1 MGNSM
6 QIGATSWGQQWT
18 APSYDLRT
26 GGMPGR
32 GTGVPGSGTTDPLT
46 GVQQV
51 GDPSLDGR
59 SAGATER
66 KGDAR
71 AAKGAD
77 GAARV
82 NGSKECQTCKSRK
95 YSDRSSDPTVSFQTP
110 TSLSPEAAS
119 TAVRAHEQEHVS
131 HEQAR
136 AQEKGLR
143 VVAQSVSIHSA
154 ICPECGRSYVSGGT
168 TTTTTRANDN
178 AGYTASGKSG
188 AASSGGAVNR
198 LA

>member
-1 MGNSM
+1 M

-18 APSYDLRT
+18 APSYDLRN
-26 GGMPGR
+26 GGIPRRGIGMPGD
-32 GTGVPGSGTTDPLT
+32 GTGDPST
-46 GVQQV
+46 GAQQV
-51 GDPSLDGR
+51 GNPSLDAR
-59 SAGATER
+59 TAGVADR
-66 KGDAR
+66 KGDVGD
-71 AAKGAD
+71 AKGAD

-82 NGSKECQTCKSRK
+82 AGSKDCQTCKSRK

-119 TAVRAHEQEHVS
+119 TAVRAHEQQHVV

-143 VVAQSVSIHSA
+143 VVSQSVSIHTA

-168 TTTTTRANDN
+168 TTTTTKADGNS
-178 AGYTASGKSG
+178 GYTSCGKGGGS
-188 AASSGGAVNR
+188 SSGSVVNR

>member
-1 MGNSM
+1 M

-18 APSYDLRT
+18 APSYDLRH
-26 GGMPGR
+26 GGVPGR
-32 GTGVPGSGTTDPLT
+32 GIGMSGDSTSDPLT
-46 GVQQV
+46 GAQQV
-51 GDPSLDGR
+51 GNPSI
-59 SAGATER
+59 
-66 KGDAR
+66 DAR
-71 AAKGAD
+71 TAGTTDRKDAIHGAKGAD

-82 NGSKECQTCKSRK
+82 DGSKECQSCKSRK

-119 TAVRAHEQEHVS
+119 TAVRAHEQQHVV

-143 VVAQSVSIHSA
+143 VVSQSVSIHSA

-168 TTTTTRANDN
+168 TTTTTKAESNPS
-178 AGYTASGKSG
+178 YTSSGRSG
-188 AASSGGAVNR
+188 ASSSGALVNR